1 MADKVINSPMTGKV
15 IEIAVQDGATVSE
28 GDLLIVIESMKMENE
43 LFADQDGT
51 IAKILVEDEQNV
63 SENDPLVEFA

>member
-1 MADKVINSPMTGKV
+1 MTGKV
-15 IEIAVQDGATVSE
+15 IEIAVKDGATVSE

-63 SENDPLVEFA
+63 SEKDPLVEFA

>member
-1 MADKVINSPMTGKV
+1 MTGKV
-15 IEIAVQDGATVSE
+15 IEIAVKDGATVSE

>member
-1 MADKVINSPMTGKV
+1 VADKVINSPMTGKV

>member
-15 IEIAVQDGATVSE
+15 IEIAVKDGATVSE

>member
-63 SENDPLVEFA
+63 SEKDPLVEFA

>member
-1 MADKVINSPMTGKV
+1 MTGKV